1 MRTVIQRV
9 RHARVEVD
17 QQVVGQI
24 GHGLLMLVGFE
35 PADTDDDLQW
45 LAAKVAALRIFDD
58 GQGAMNLAL
67 PDVDGQV
74 LVVSQFTLHAR
85 TKKGSRPSFVGAAPA
100 EMALARY
107 GQFVRILEQALG
119 KPVQTGQFG
128 ANMQVHL
135 LNDGPV
141 TIIIDTKN
149 RE

>member
-9 RHARVEVD
+9 LHARVEVD
-17 QQVVGQI
+17 RQVVGQI
-24 GHGLLMLVGFE
+24 GPGLLLLVGFE
-35 PADTDDDLQW
+35 PSDTADDLQW
-45 LAAKVAALRIFDD
+45 LAAKVASPRIFDD

-67 PDVDGQV
+67 PDVGGQV

-100 EMALARY
+100 DVALTLYEEFVNTLERVL
-107 GQFVRILEQALG
+107 GQ
-119 KPVQTGQFG
+119 PVQTGSFG